1 MKNLLSVV
9 TTVLFCVF
17 FALPAVPQN
26 TYQDVVT
33 LKAGNVVRGTI
44 IERSADQSVKIQT
57 VDNNIFVFSMDE
69 IEKITREPKPVVY
82 AKKAAPADNRKSY
95 TEVYFFGGFSS
106 KKKVMSGTLWIN
118 DGYYQKEVPYDIV
131 YKNGGLGGMGV
142 AGLFIGKNRRPD
154 FGLDLEF
161 SLYGAKMITTTY
173 SPDVE
178 VVMSGFVLCLDMHFT
193 FFPIKA
199 RNKYPSPFIFTGI
212 GTRIVKLSYGGT
224 SVSEIH
230 GEIPFGIGLRQ
241 KVSRVV
247 SFLIEERFVYSKLKE
262 VNGFILPETRFTF
275 ILSM

>member
-1 MKNLLSVV
+1 MKNLLSVF
-9 TTVLFCVF
+9 TTVLFCVVF
-17 FALPAVPQN
+17 TLPALPQN

-33 LKAGNVVRGTI
+33 LKNGNVVRGTI
-44 IERSADQSVKIQT
+44 IERSSDQSVKIRT
-57 VDNNIFVFSMDE
+57 TDNSIFVFRMDE
-69 IEKITREPKPVVY
+69 IEKITSEPKPVVY
-82 AKKAAPADNRKSY
+82 GKGTIPAVNRKSY

-106 KKKVMSGTLWIN
+106 KKKVMSGTLWVD
-118 DGYYQKEVPYDIV
+118 DGYYQKEVPYDIF

-154 FGLDLEF
+154 VGLDVEF
-161 SLYGAKMITTTY
+161 SLYGAKMITATY

-178 VVMSGFVLCLDMHFT
+178 VVMSGFVLCLDMHFS

-199 RNKYPSPFIFTGI
+199 RNKYPSPFVFAGI
-212 GTRIVKLSYGGT
+212 GTRIIKLSYSGT

-241 KVSRVV
+241 KISRIV
-247 SFLIEERFVYSKLKE
+247 SFQIEERFVYSKLKE
-262 VNGFILPETRFTF
+262 INAFILPETRFSL